1 MRHNL
6 MRKLTTQAKKSSK
19 KSPSKAKKTPES
31 LFYDALDRLKRIES
45 QNNKVQENLTALI
58 TRVTPQIEPYELK
71 KYHAITMLTLK
82 LIPFLSKKTLPEYMR
97 RVLHEW
103 ILDNMQA
110 LSYNPF
116 HEKIDTT
123 VIDIL
128 LQENIQKL
136 QQNESEKF
144 LKRLAKQGHSAE
156 ELAEAE
162 ELVNALNNSDSLDEF
177 LKQTAK
183 EFQDSDIDED
193 DMFDFDDDSLF
204 GDESIDND
212 LHDEDFDTHD
222 YDNDWPEDN
231 QAAQDAELAHLIKG
245 TSINKLFRKIARAM
259 HPDLEQDEN
268 KKREKHDQMARLLEA
283 REQKD
288 VAYILQ
294 LYTQIFGQLPGNF
307 PQTDFAKLTKI
318 INIKIEH
325 AKQQKDDIIHSN
337 PFHSAFHEWFSAP
350 TKQKEALNIK
360 DFIRESEE
368 ECYAYMELM
377 HKITSIASLR
387 NYLEM
392 RIARNSYDFDDDY
405 F

>member
-1 MRHNL
+1 MK
-6 MRKLTTQAKKSSK
+6 KLATQAKKVPK
-19 KSPSKAKKTPES
+19 TKPSKAKKTPES
-31 LFYDALDRLKRIES
+31 LFYDALERLKRIES
-45 QNNKVQENLTALI
+45 QNDKVQENLDALI
-58 TRVTPQIEPYELK
+58 ARVTPQIEPYELK
-71 KYHAITMLTLK
+71 KYHAVTTLTLK

-97 RVLHEW
+97 QALHEW

-123 VIDIL
+123 AIEAL

-136 QQNESEKF
+136 QQNESEKL

-162 ELVNALNNSDSLDEF
+162 EMVNALNNSDSLEEF
-177 LKQTAK
+177 LEQTAQ
-183 EFQDSDIDED
+183 EFEDDDMDED
-193 DMFDFDDDSLF
+193 DIFGFDDDTLF
-204 GDESIDND
+204 DGESID
-212 LHDEDFDTHD
+212 
-222 YDNDWPEDN
+222 DNDWPEDN
-231 QAAQDAELAHLIKG
+231 QATQEAELARLIKG

-294 LYTQIFGQLPGNF
+294 LYTQTFGQLPNNF

-325 AKQQKDDIIHSN
+325 AKQHKDDIIHNN

-360 DFIRESEE
+360 HFIHEAKEE
-368 ECYAYMELM
+368 RQAYMELTK
-377 HKITSIASLR
+377 KITSIASLR
-387 NYLEM
+387 NYLEIRM
-392 RIARNSYDFDDDY
+392 MHNGYGFDDD
-405 F
+405 FF

>member
-1 MRHNL
+1 MK
-6 MRKLTTQAKKSSK
+6 KLATKAKKSSRTK
-19 KSPSKAKKTPES
+19 PSKAKKTPES
-31 LFYDALDRLKRIES
+31 LFYDALERLKRIES
-45 QNNKVQENLTALI
+45 QNDKAQENLAALI
-58 TRVTPQIEPYELK
+58 ARVTPQIEPYELK
-71 KYHAITMLTLK
+71 KYQAVATLTLK
-82 LIPFLSKKTLPEYMR
+82 LIPFLSRKTLPEYMR
-97 RVLHEW
+97 QVLHEW
-103 ILDNMQA
+103 ILDNIQA

-123 VIDIL
+123 AIDAL

-162 ELVNALNNSDSLDEF
+162 EMVNALNNSDSLEEF
-177 LKQTAK
+177 LEQTAK
-183 EFQDSDIDED
+183 EFQDDNMDED
-193 DMFDFDDDSLF
+193 DMFGFDDDSLF
-204 GDESIDND
+204 GSDSIDD
-212 LHDEDFDTHD
+212 DFSDGNFYDHSE

-231 QAAQDAELAHLIKG
+231 QAAQEAELARLIKG

-294 LYTQIFGQLPGNF
+294 LYTQTFGQLPNNF

-325 AKQQKDDIIHSN
+325 AKQHKDDIIHNN

-360 DFIRESEE
+360 KFIHEAKEE
-368 ECYAYMELM
+368 RQAYMELTN
-377 HKITSIASLR
+377 KITSIASLR
-387 NYLEM
+387 DYLEIRMM
-392 RIARNSYDFDDDY
+392 RNGYGFDDD
-405 F
+405 FF

>member
-1 MRHNL
+1 MK
-6 MRKLTTQAKKSSK
+6 KLSTKVK
-19 KSPSKAKKTPES
+19 KSPQKKSSKAKKTPEL
-31 LFYDALDRLKRIES
+31 LFYDALERLKRIES
-45 QNNKVQENLTALI
+45 QNDKVQENLAELI
-58 TRVTPQIEPYELK
+58 ARVTPQIEPYELK
-71 KYHAITMLTLK
+71 KYHAVTMLTLK
-82 LIPFLSKKTLPEYMR
+82 LIPFLSRKTLPEYMR
-97 RVLHEW
+97 RALHEW
-103 ILDNMQA
+103 ILDNMQI
-110 LSYNPF
+110 LDYNPF

-162 ELVNALNNSDSLDEF
+162 EMVNALNNSDSLEEF

-183 EFQDSDIDED
+183 EFQDDDIDED
-193 DMFDFDDDSLF
+193 DMFGFDDDPLFSDASLN
-204 GDESIDND
+204 DD
-212 LHDEDFDTHD
+212 LHNDSFYDHSD
-222 YDNDWPEDN
+222 YGNDWSEDN
-231 QAAQDAELAHLIKG
+231 QAAQDAELARLMKT

-259 HPDLEQDEN
+259 HPDLEQDKN

-294 LYTQIFGQLPGNF
+294 LYTQIFGQLPNDF

-325 AKQQKDDIIHSN
+325 AKQHKNNIIYDN

-360 DFIRESEE
+360 NFIRESEDE
-368 ECYAYMELM
+368 YYAYMELT

-387 NYLEM
+387 NYLEIRMM
-392 RIARNSYDFDDDY
+392 RNGYDFDDDY